1 MSLQPT
7 LRPGLIRSFVAM
19 LRDAWREFLD
29 AKILYILLAAIG
41 LIFGVA
47 LTGHI
52 EPMVGG
58 TELPDK
64 KKQPGGRQYLDI
76 CAKSL
81 AVNLDGVDFSKENI
95 SDIAGRATGSLY
107 SIAKA
112 ESTDGKD
119 LPTTSWKFALNRN
132 SLPL

>member
-58 TELPDK
+58 TELPD
-64 KKQPGGRQYLDI
+64 R
-76 CAKSL
+76 
-81 AVNLDGVDFSKENI
+81 
-95 SDIAGRATGSLY
+95 R
-107 SIAKA
+107 
-112 ESTDGKD
+112 
-119 LPTTSWKFALNRN
+119 
-132 SLPL
+132 